1 MKALK
6 WYGIGDL
13 RLEDVSEPSPK
24 AGEVKVK
31 VKLAGICGSDL
42 HEYEMGPV
50 FVDLGS
56 SDSITLGHEFA
67 GDVVEV
73 GAGVDNLKVGDRVA
87 GDAPQYCGSCYFCR
101 RNMLQLCQNGVY
113 TGLHVDGAFAEYVVV
128 PAYTCYPLP
137 DDVSYEL
144 GAVIEPLEVAT
155 HAISKAGVKLGDTV
169 AIVGAGT
176 IGLSVLLLARA
187 AGAAKIYVL
196 ELIKERGER
205 AVAMGAAKHLNPNEV
220 NAPET
225 LKELTNGLGV
235 DVAFDCAGTAISGP
249 LAISLARRA
258 GTIAIVGM
266 SYQPTPDFQW
276 VNFMLNDQKFVGCIG
291 YAHDAY
297 AILDLLADGRIDP
310 TPMIT
315 NKVSL
320 KDAEEKGFKAMIH
333 HPEKEVKILVQP

>member
-6 WYGIGDL
+6 WYAKGDL
-13 RLEDVSEPSPK
+13 RLQDVPEPTPK

-31 VKLAGICGSDL
+31 VKFAGICGSDL

-50 FVDLGS
+50 FVDLGG
-56 SDSITLGHEFA
+56 SDSIILGHEFA

-73 GAGVDNLKVGDRVA
+73 GAGVDSLKVGDRVA
-87 GDAPQYCGSCYFCR
+87 GDAPQYCGSCYYCR
-101 RNMLQLCQNGVY
+101 RNMLQLCEKGVY
-113 TGLHVDGAFAEYVVV
+113 TGLHIDGAFAEYLVV
-128 PAYTCYPLP
+128 PAYTCYRLP
-137 DDVSYEL
+137 NDVSYEV

-155 HAISKAGVKLGDTV
+155 HAIAKAEVKLGDTV

-187 AGAAKIYVL
+187 AGAAKIYTL

-205 AVAMGAAKHLNPNEV
+205 AVKMGAAKYFNPNEV
-220 NAPET
+220 DVVQT
-225 LKELTNGLGV
+225 LKELTDGRGV
-235 DVAFDCAGTAISGP
+235 DVAFDCAGTPASGP
-249 LAISLARRA
+249 LAMSLTRRA
-258 GTIAIVGM
+258 GTVAIVGM

-315 NKVSL
+315 GKVSL
-320 KDAEEKGFKAMIH
+320 KDAEDKGFKEMIH
-333 HPEKEVKILVQP
+333 HPEKTVKILVQP